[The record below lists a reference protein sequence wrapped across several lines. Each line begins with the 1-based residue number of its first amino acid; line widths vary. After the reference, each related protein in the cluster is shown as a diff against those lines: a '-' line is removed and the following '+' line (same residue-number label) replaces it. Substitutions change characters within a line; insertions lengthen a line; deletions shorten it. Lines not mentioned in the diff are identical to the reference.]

1 MYTVKA
7 FASLTGL
14 PFQNRLAFRYKA
26 SVRKLLAEINYEEIQ
41 HNEQHLQQFK
51 KDLAKAFQL
60 RDKE

>member
-26 SVRKLLAEINYEEIQ
+26 SVRKLLAEVNYEIKP
-41 HNEQHLQQFK
+41 NEQHLQQFK